1 VIDSK
6 VSIDDFLKANDET
19 DPARQSDLLKSHAR
33 LMRQHV
39 TTLGQKAYWANLP
52 DTVDFVAMFVPGEN
66 FYAAALSADKDL
78 FDYATRNK
86 VIIVTPS
93 TLVALAK
100 AVAYG
105 WRQETAAQNAAEVT
119 DLARE
124 LYSRIATMGDKVVRV
139 GKNLSGASSAYNEL
153 VGSLETSVLP
163 QARKFEQLG
172 VGGDGKDM
180 PDLLEIDDMVRD
192 PKPGR
197 DLQIT
202 SQAALN
208 GK

>member
-1 VIDSK
+1 
-6 VSIDDFLKANDET
+6 
-19 DPARQSDLLKSHAR
+19 
-33 LMRQHV
+33 
-39 TTLGQKAYWANLP
+39 
-52 DTVDFVAMFVPGEN
+52 
-66 FYAAALSADKDL
+66 
-78 FDYATRNK
+78 
-86 VIIVTPS
+86 
-93 TLVALAK
+93 VALAK